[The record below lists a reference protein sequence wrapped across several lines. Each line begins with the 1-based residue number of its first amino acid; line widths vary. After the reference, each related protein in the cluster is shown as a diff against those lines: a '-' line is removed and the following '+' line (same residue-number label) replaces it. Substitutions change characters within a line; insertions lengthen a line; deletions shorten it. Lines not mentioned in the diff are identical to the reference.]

1 MHTCRYVFVLIFLSS
16 IRLVLHHQTNELV
29 KQQCLIVASVESEVI
44 LIQIPLDVFWPY
56 MSMHTEQ
63 PAPKV

>member
-16 IRLVLHHQTNELV
+16 IRLVLHHQTYELV

-44 LIQIPLDVFWPY
+44 LIQIPLDIFWQY
-56 MSMHTEQ
+56 VAMHTEQ
-63 PAPKV
+63 PAPEV